1 MIQSFFK
8 QNPLR
13 DLLLLPVVAAVVS
26 LCGVAH
32 AGSRIT
38 FDESGVMSVDGKPRF
53 VISVSLPPPP
63 GAKTTAGG
71 DAYAELRSGGVNY
84 VRVPP
89 PAAWNDEG
97 MAEVQRYLDAAA
109 AARDMLGWIS
119 LKALGQIKDDEL
131 AVRGALLR
139 NVLARFKDHPGNGG
153 YKGSDE
159 PPWAKIPVGP
169 VRNVYQIAKEV
180 DPDHPVMVL
189 HAPKFK
195 PEVLSPYMPFCD
207 VTGED
212 IFPIAYPGGGH
223 SDLPNKQISVVADET
238 DKIMKAAGG
247 KPVWMALQI
256 AFSGTAKP
264 HTTLRFPSFPQE
276 RYMTYAAIIHGARG
290 INYFGGSLE
299 QTLSD
304 EDRPFGWNWRFWQRV
319 LRPVLEEIGDRSPL
333 YPALLVP
340 DSKLPV
346 KVETMIGRGSAG
358 SRATTT
364 TTTTG
369 GGSTGAGDSAAG
381 GVDFCVREVGGDV
394 FILAARREA
403 EIPSRFQFSGLPAD
417 VIDGEVLFEPP
428 RRVKAANGTFTDWFA
443 GNDVH
448 VYRLTKKP
456 RGATTE

>member
-1 MIQSFFK
+1 MAQPISK
-8 QNPLR
+8 RTRLR
-13 DLLLLPVVAAVVS
+13 GVLLPSAVVVLVS
-26 LCGVAH
+26 LCGTVL
-32 AGSRIT
+32 AGTRIT
-38 FDESGVMSVDGKPRF
+38 FDESGVMRVDGKPRF

-63 GAKTTAGG
+63 GAKTTAGA

-84 VRVPP
+84 FRVPP

-97 MAEVQRYLDAAA
+97 MGEVQRYLDAAA
-109 AARDMLGWIS
+109 AHDMLGWIS
-119 LKALGQIKDDEL
+119 LKALGQIKDEEL
-131 AVRGALLR
+131 PQRGALLR
-139 NVLARFKDHPGNGG
+139 RVLTRFKDHPANGG

-169 VRNVYQIAKEV
+169 VKNVYQIAKEV

-238 DKIMKAAGG
+238 KKIMKAAGG

-256 AFSGTAKP
+256 AFSGTARP

-340 DSKLPV
+340 NSRLPV
-346 KVETMIGRGSAG
+346 KVDMLVGRTGDAT
-358 SRATTT
+358 ATT
-364 TTTTG
+364 
-369 GGSTGAGDSAAG
+369 STSSGAASAAEPG
-381 GVDFCVREVGGDV
+381 ADALEFCVREAGGDV

-403 EIPSRFQFSGLPAD
+403 DTPVRFRFTGLPTNL
-417 VIDGEVLFEPP
+417 VDGEVMFESP
-428 RRVKAANGTFTDWFA
+428 RRVKVADGQFTDWFA

-448 VYRLTKKP
+448 VYRLSKTP
-456 RGATTE
+456 RAATQPE

>member
-1 MIQSFFK
+1 
-8 QNPLR
+8 
-13 DLLLLPVVAAVVS
+13 
-26 LCGVAH
+26 
-32 AGSRIT
+32 
-38 FDESGVMSVDGKPRF
+38 MSVDGKPRF

-63 GAKTTAGG
+63 GAKTTAGA

-97 MAEVQRYLDAAA
+97 MAEVQRWLDAAA
-109 AARDMLGWIS
+109 AHDMLGWVS
-119 LKALGQIKDDEL
+119 LKALGQITDEEL
-131 AVRGALLR
+131 APRGELLR
-139 NVLARFKDHPGNGG
+139 RVLTRFKDHPGNGG

-169 VRNVYQIAKEV
+169 VKNVYRIAKEV

-238 DKIMKAAGG
+238 KKIMQAAGG

-256 AFSGTAKP
+256 AFSGTARP
-264 HTTLRFPSFPQE
+264 HTTLRFPTFPQE

-304 EDRPFGWNWRFWQRV
+304 EDRPTGWNWRFWQRV

-340 DSKLPV
+340 NSKLPV
-346 KVETMIGRGSAG
+346 KVEFIASKGKSGKS
-358 SRATTT
+358 
-364 TTTTG
+364 G
-369 GGSTGAGDSAAG
+369 GTDEAAAAPA
-381 GVDFCVREVGGDV
+381 GVDFCVREAGGEV

-403 EIPSRFQFSGLPAD
+403 DIPAHFRFTGIPAD
-417 VIDGEVLFEPP
+417 VVDAEVLFEPP
-428 RRVKAANGTFTDWFA
+428 RHVKAGDGEFTDWFA

-448 VYRLTKKP
+448 VYRLSKKP
-456 RGATTE
+456 HAAAE